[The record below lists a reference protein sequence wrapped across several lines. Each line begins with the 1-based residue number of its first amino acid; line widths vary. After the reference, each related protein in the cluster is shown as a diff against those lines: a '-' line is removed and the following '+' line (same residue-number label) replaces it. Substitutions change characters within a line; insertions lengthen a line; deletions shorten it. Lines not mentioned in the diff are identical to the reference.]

1 MFLCVEY
8 IYDVIKV
15 WRWKC
20 IFHCSRRYY
29 PNFCKLS
36 VSLYFVYDMSLC
48 LDILVMICGL
58 SVSKYSGYDKLSVSR
73 YSGYDMLSVSRY
85 SVCDKWSVSRYS
97 DKLSVCF

>member
-15 WRWKC
+15 WRWKDIKC

-36 VSLYFVYDMSLC
+36 VSLYSVYDMSLC
-48 LDILVMICGL
+48 LDILVMTSCLCLDILFVTSGLCLDILTSCL
-58 SVSKYSGYDKLSVSR
+58 SV
-73 YSGYDMLSVSRY
+73 
-85 SVCDKWSVSRYS
+85 
-97 DKLSVCF
+97 FE

>member
-15 WRWKC
+15 WRWKDIKC

-36 VSLYFVYDMSLC
+36 VSLYSVYDISLC
-48 LDILVMICGL
+48 LDILFV
-58 SVSKYSGYDKLSVSR
+58 
-73 YSGYDMLSVSRY
+73 YDMWSVSRY
-85 SVCDKWSVSRYS
+85 SVCDK
-97 DKLSVCF
+97 

>member
-15 WRWKC
+15 WRWKDIKC

-36 VSLYFVYDMSLC
+36 VSLYSVYDMSLC
-48 LDILVMICGL
+48 LDILVMTSCLYLDIL
-58 SVSKYSGYDKLSVSR
+58 FVSDK
-73 YSGYDMLSVSRY
+73 LSVSRY

-97 DKLSVCF
+97 DKFSVCF

>member
-1 MFLCVEY
+1 MCVEY

-15 WRWKC
+15 WRWKDIKC

-36 VSLYFVYDMSLC
+36 VSLYSVYDMSLC

-58 SVSKYSGYDKLSVSR
+58 SVSRYSGYDK
-73 YSGYDMLSVSRY
+73 LSVSRY